1 VVAEIKKKISENKS
15 KLMFAVIKLTSI
27 KIEVINIR
35 AKNVAGFFIWFVFF
49 KVIKWGYISTP

>member
-1 VVAEIKKKISENKS
+1 VVAEIIKKTSEKISKS
-15 KLMFAVIKLTSI
+15 MFVVAKLTSI